1 MVYYSFIF
9 FSLSSIS
16 LLSSFSLYFSINGNH
31 IFIAWAGVAGLP
43 SNKIW
48 RIIMIAMV
56 TLMRIIKVFK
66 VIKVIIVMIGMIKE
80 LLTYYVSRK
89 RGKGELAQC
98 MLAIAGR
105 GLRTPHFGR
114 RNLWRAPKWW
124 QCDDYEMEENCERI
138 SQLGCS
144 PPQNKGELSFEGNL
158 ALKLNPNTI
167 SGQYFKLAQKS
178 N

>member
-31 IFIAWAGVAGLP
+31 IFIASTGVAGLP

-114 RNLWRAPKWW
+114 RNLWRAPIS
-124 QCDDYEMEENCERI
+124 DDNVMIMRWRRI
-138 SQLGCS
+138 V
-144 PPQNKGELSFEGNL
+144 KGFPNL
-158 ALKLNPNTI
+158 VALHHRTKANWALKGI
-167 SGQYFKLAQKS
+167 
-178 N
+178 